1 MLDAPERVEIHGSDR
16 AWRAG
21 VLAAVMATA
30 GMSFG
35 PARAD
40 SDPAYLS
47 HIDAPSASFFA
58 RKAVVPNTDAAA
70 GEVMRR
76 AGAQEI
82 ASTAVSVRPTVYPF
96 AFPAGMNEDQVQ
108 DKVMQFVFSGRVM
121 EPALGGAI
129 RLQNNL
135 VADVP
140 KTETPISWSY
150 VAKERGRTG
159 CAFLISDQHAPAIA
173 SLARTTGL
181 STEAALDFAVMH
193 ESAHCVQ
200 QAETLTAAYDVMRYG
215 RVLPERVASGM
226 LGAQA
231 EQAIAEGRDSE
242 VFMSGFLSGRSNKL
256 SAERFAD
263 AFAMLALMAQNR
275 ITGQQIEGLIAWRLG
290 DAATHN
296 TASFSLSCATRCAGI
311 LPRLPRCRPSPGRV
325 SMRRRSP
332 HFFVLSGRPLR
343 RRRSPR
349 AARGQRRSQGSAR
362 VRDEGAQWRSR
373 SNRFPVCGRPRPL
386 CFPIQLEVPKWQPR
400 TAFQLQSAP
409 SSRRCSLNPK
419 SSKCTATTRRGRPA
433 WSASSWPPRRCRSRR
448 PPMLTVPAF
457 SSGR

>member
-1 MLDAPERVEIHGSDR
+1 MRALSSKSFSARERASLQGMLDAPERVEIHGSDR

-35 PARAD
+35 LARAD

-82 ASTAVSVRPTVYPF
+82 AATAVSVRPTVYPF
-96 AFPAGMNEDQVQ
+96 TFPAGMNEDQVQ

-159 CAFLISDQHAPAIA
+159 CAFLISDQQAPAIA

-193 ESAHCVQ
+193 ESAHCAQ
-200 QAETLTAAYDVMRYG
+200 QAETVTAAYDVMRHG

-263 AFAMLALMAQNR
+263 AFAMLALMPEPHNR
-275 ITGQQIEGLIAWRLG
+275 AADRRTDRLALGRRRHPQHGQLPRFRARPGAPGSFRVCR
-290 DAATHN
+290 DAGRVRAG
-296 TASFSLSCATRCAGI
+296 FRCAGY
-311 LPRLPRCRPSPGRV
+311 
-325 SMRRRSP
+325 RRISSSS
-332 HFFVLSGRPLR
+332 V
-343 RRRSPR
+343 
-349 AARGQRRSQGSAR
+349 
-362 VRDEGAQWRSR
+362 EG
-373 SNRFPVCGRPRPL
+373 L
-386 CFPIQLEVPKWQPR
+386 
-400 TAFQLQSAP
+400 
-409 SSRRCSLNPK
+409 
-419 SSKCTATTRRGRPA
+419 
-433 WSASSWPPRRCRSRR
+433 
-448 PPMLTVPAF
+448 
-457 SSGR
+457 